1 MGQTSAECDGRGE
14 RGSGDWVE
22 EEHLH
27 EGGGRPSSFFGVSSS
42 PGPESTYEDSQAR
55 REEDSPGPETER
67 RSSFYGLEEQFPPSS
82 STPDCRSPS
91 LPNGLRNFQAN
102 NDSSS
107 NSSLSHEAPRG
118 GVRYQTA
125 PYAASRAA
133 SVHGMPSNDP
143 APAPLLD
150 QSHLRPGVLASL
162 LTHDKTLDLYRAN
175 AKKTNDPDIQFEF
188 CTFVM
193 EIVGE
198 MEGDGGVL
206 ERGTAEQQADSKAKQ
221 QALIAESV
229 ALLSKL
235 ANRGH
240 VKSQYFLA
248 DCYTQGVGTTKVRS
262 ELLLVGGEELTV
274 RWSRDDEITTRRFR
288 SSFWRASTVTRTPA
302 SVPLNAVSMGGGA
315 RRTSPKPSSS
325 SGART
330 RSPHDDSPA
339 DLALV
344 GEPPFSLILERCID
358 SVSQRSTASWDFR
371 SVPGKE
377 SSGSSAPP
385 SSRTRSTLHNLRV
398 FTSWQ
403 SCTRREST
411 TSSSSCAFCLLLWR
425 VLATDVDLTQD
436 EEYAA
441 ELLARAS
448 ELQYAPSAFKL
459 GECYEYGRMGCPQDS
474 ALSIHYY
481 STPPFA
487 CFVH

>member
-1 MGQTSAECDGRGE
+1 MLFRSYFTAGRPSRPRLRLFMTQIRGNEKRLPFPSERNALPTSEDDDPQRPPRNRFDSQGGSAPRSSNDFYSTTTAPLRDDPRRPSPRPRTSSAGTSTSVLDRGRPKSNASRPSSFFNPESTDDSVGQTSAECDGRGE

-358 SVSQRSTASWDFR
+358 SV
-371 SVPGKE
+371 
-377 SSGSSAPP
+377 
-385 SSRTRSTLHNLRV
+385 
-398 FTSWQ
+398 
-403 SCTRREST
+403 
-411 TSSSSCAFCLLLWR
+411 
-425 VLATDVDLTQD
+425 
-436 EEYAA
+436 
-441 ELLARAS
+441 
-448 ELQYAPSAFKL
+448 
-459 GECYEYGRMGCPQDS
+459 
-474 ALSIHYY
+474 
-481 STPPFA
+481 
-487 CFVH
+487 